1 MPREAIVTPDDLG
14 RRIVHRRRELGLSR
28 DQVAARA
35 GMATGYVAYLEEHPA
50 RLSVPALLRLADALE
65 TTSEALL
72 GEDPEHADAE
82 HAPAAR
88 SAPGPVLVE
97 LDQPEC
103 LRLLGFCGMGR
114 MAILTPAGPEVLPV
128 YYTLL
133 DGMVIVRTDPG
144 GTIAEHC
151 DSEVGFEADHIDDTM
166 SRGWSVLITG
176 TAHPVTNARQL
187 DRIRTHTDPGPWG
200 GHGRELFLRIRPNK
214 ISGRRIEIT

>member
-1 MPREAIVTPDDLG
+1 MSREAIVTPDDLG
-14 RRIVHRRRELGLSR
+14 RRIVHRRSELALSR
-28 DQVAARA
+28 DQVAVRA

-50 RLSVPALLRLADALE
+50 RLSVPALIRLADALE
-65 TTSEALL
+65 TTSGALL
-72 GEDPEHADAE
+72 GEDAE
-82 HAPAAR
+82 DPHGARPA
-88 SAPGPVLVE
+88 APGPVLVE

-133 DGMVIVRTDPG
+133 DGMVIVRTDPA

-166 SRGWSVLITG
+166 SQGWSVLITG

-187 DRIRTHTDPGPWG
+187 DRIRTYADPGPWAG
-200 GHGRELFLRIRPNK
+200 PGRDLFLRIRPNR
-214 ISGRRIEIT
+214 ISGRRIEIA